1 VSGNADDLLAEVA
14 ACLRPTMRFRCLVES
29 VDAGHDGLDLAGLDM
44 SGESSRTGASSLP
57 PKVRIRPEP

>member
-1 VSGNADDLLAEVA
+1 
-14 ACLRPTMRFRCLVES
+14 MRFRCLVES